1 MVYRALCALALS
13 TPSRSPLCKLIPSQL
28 QALYIDG
35 LLSQAPSH
43 PWLSLKLPSSEKPS
57 STSCFQ
63 NTHPHAVVHFTLFIS
78 LVSLV
83 RTLIIFRCICFF
95 YLGTLAPEGRTSS
108 LLFISPSGS

>member
-13 TPSRSPLCKLIPSQL
+13 RSPLRQLVPSQL

-35 LLSQAPSH
+35 LLSQAPFH
-43 PWLSLKLPSSEKPS
+43 LWLSLKLPSSEKPS

-63 NTHPHAVVHFTLFIS
+63 NTHPHAVIHFTLFIS

-95 YLGTLAPEGRTSS
+95 YLGMLAPEGGTSS